1 MTNKYVRVYDVQ
13 HFSVLA
19 YIKHQILP
27 ESGRLRWCYLLYT
40 VFTMYMWILIF
51 CIFVHHIIHVH
62 IYINTAVTL
71 WYCIRIFVTFVHNGG
86 VSFLSFFYTFIL
98 HSIMKNFIATVT
110 SPISKMRRRRRARP
124 AAPIKINLK
133 QQVK

>member
-1 MTNKYVRVYDVQ
+1 LTVAKLPDLPLMLGSG
-13 HFSVLA
+13 SVFPFA
-19 YIKHQILP
+19 KK
-27 ESGRLRWCYLLYT
+27 GFAFRRRLQYT
-40 VFTMYMWILIF
+40 W
-51 CIFVHHIIHVH
+51 HVH